1 MDTVTT
7 GLLKGCLAGLGL
19 VVVFF
24 AISGLT
30 YLVLNLIGLP
40 HRMVLFLSIGSGPI
54 VGMAEC
60 GTAADSRGFGLM
72 RRSSAL
78 RNNDSFQTLKMVGGT
93 GLEPVTP
100 AM

>member
-19 VVVFF
+19 VGVFF

-54 VGMAEC
+54 VGTFGVCGVLWLRALRIQAEM
-60 GTAADSRGFGLM
+60 TSRGEEQ
-72 RRSSAL
+72 AEVK
-78 RNNDSFQTLKMVGGT
+78 NNN
-93 GLEPVTP
+93 
-100 AM
+100 